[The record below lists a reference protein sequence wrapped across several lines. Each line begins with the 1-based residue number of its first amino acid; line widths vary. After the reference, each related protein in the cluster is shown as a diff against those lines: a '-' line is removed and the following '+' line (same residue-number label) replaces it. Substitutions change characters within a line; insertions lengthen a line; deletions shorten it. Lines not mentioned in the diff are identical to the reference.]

1 MFFSFWDTIKDD
13 QKSLKITALIKRNKH
28 EDKTLGGFY
37 ISRVVGHRQCSGQ
50 WYEVAVV
57 NNFRSLIGFETSFSV
72 TWTVFRVWVH
82 LDTHANFNYNSTVIF
97 VDEKMTCEE
106 EQIGIRLLIDLNVR
120 LLHHWWLLVGRVVE
134 DDKFPFK
141 RVFLAVLINV
151 LLILCMY
158 KKSIEI
164 KGSYKD

>member
-72 TWTVFRVWVH
+72 T
-82 LDTHANFNYNSTVIF
+82 
-97 VDEKMTCEE
+97 
-106 EQIGIRLLIDLNVR
+106 
-120 LLHHWWLLVGRVVE
+120 
-134 DDKFPFK
+134 
-141 RVFLAVLINV
+141 
-151 LLILCMY
+151 
-158 KKSIEI
+158 
-164 KGSYKD
+164 